1 MTNPDPTQDSRL
13 SAEGLIAQYIKLRDK
28 KARMKA
34 EYEAAASEIT
44 ELQNKIEALLL
55 HRMSEMGAE
64 SVKTPAGTAYVV
76 VRTAA
81 NLGDWDSFKGFL
93 DKQED
98 PFMFVERR
106 VSKAAV
112 EQYREAHGEIP
123 PGLNWS
129 ETRVVNFR
137 R

>member
-1 MTNPDPTQDSRL
+1 MSTQPPMSEKL
-13 SAEGLIAQYIKLRDK
+13 SAENLVAQYIKLRDK

-34 EYEAAASEIT
+34 DYEAAAAEVT
-44 ELQNKIEALLL
+44 EVQNKIEALIL
-55 HRMSEMGAE
+55 HRMTEMGAD
-64 SVKTPAGTAYVV
+64 SIKTPAGTAYVT

-81 NLGDWDSFKGFL
+81 NLADWDAYQSFL
-93 DKQED
+93 TKQED
-98 PFMFVERR
+98 PFMYVERR
-106 VSKAAV
+106 VSKSAI
-112 EQYREAHGEIP
+112 EHYREAHGELP